1 MVRRIASQVHKQ
13 VSRLMQVNYM
23 RDEPV
28 WYQAVLQFPPLPL
41 PPRAPPSRPDVEAKT
56 PRRQLTPN
64 SKLRPPK
71 NQPLTISYLEDEVR
85 RQFFRDHP
93 FEAFRPV
100 SIVEGGLVE
109 EEHPAHGKGW
119 TRLSQRGKNPTAED
133 AVLFAVSLHRHHE
146 VSLTVAY
153 TRAVAEFRA
162 LRAEYDIA
170 NTFARME
177 AEAYGTVFPSEIDR
191 TFEKEDKVYQA
202 IERKKA
208 LDEGALLARKR
219 WRAILNVDSGMG
231 NTWSRGQEYA
241 KLQKQGVRPTHLVAD
256 DQAKPAEDELFGNS
270 EAEIVAGTPDFL
282 RVLQQHT

>member
-1 MVRRIASQVHKQ
+1 MVRRIPTQVHKQ
-13 VSRLMQVNYM
+13 VSRLMRVNYIKE
-23 RDEPV
+23 EPV
-28 WYQAVLQFPPLPL
+28 WYQAVLRFPPLPL
-41 PPRAPPSRPDVEAKT
+41 PPRAPPSRPEVQEKL
-56 PRRQLTPN
+56 PRRQNAST

-100 SIVEGGLVE
+100 SLVEGGVVE
-109 EEHPAHGKGW
+109 EEHPIRGKEW
-119 TRLSQRGKNPTAED
+119 TRLSQRGKKPTAED
-133 AVLFAVSLHRHHE
+133 AVRFAVNLHKHHK

-170 NTFARME
+170 NAFARME

-202 IERKKA
+202 MERKKA
-208 LDEGALLARKR
+208 LDASALLARKR
-219 WRAILNVDSGMG
+219 WKAILHVDSGMG
-231 NTWSRGQEYA
+231 NTWSRGQEYT
-241 KLQKQGVRPTHLVAD
+241 KLQQQGVRPTHFISD
-256 DQAKPAEDELFGNS
+256 DAPAPPAEDPSALNS
-270 EAEIVAGTPDFL
+270 QAEGIAASPDFM
-282 RVLQQHT
+282 RILQ